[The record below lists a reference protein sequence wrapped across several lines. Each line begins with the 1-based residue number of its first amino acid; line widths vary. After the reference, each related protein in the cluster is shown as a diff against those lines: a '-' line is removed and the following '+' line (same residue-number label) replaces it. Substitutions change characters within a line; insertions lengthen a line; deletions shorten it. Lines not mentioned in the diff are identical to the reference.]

1 MGSMSVEL
9 ARPVAMAAVKD
20 AVRDAMAEVFG
31 RVFA

>member
-1 MGSMSVEL
+1 MGSMSGEL

-20 AVRDAMAEVFG
+20 AMAAAVAEVFG